1 MARAATEAKATANDT
16 SDVEAMIS
24 AEEETNAYERVLAVC
39 ENSISEYTNFLEV
52 SWKPLKTMKDFSS
65 YFKNWFSVKL
75 ARLMNVLVKYVL
87 CCVILL

>member
-52 SWKPLKTMKDFSS
+52 S
-65 YFKNWFSVKL
+65 
-75 ARLMNVLVKYVL
+75 
-87 CCVILL
+87 